1 MQNVQAREMRPFWS
15 QMVHGFWAF
24 GGSLAQLG
32 AIWGGRTSSRRAQT
46 GESQPLERV
55 WFF

>member
-24 GGSLAQLG
+24 GGSLPQLG
-32 AIWGGRTSSRRAQT
+32 AI
-46 GESQPLERV
+46 
-55 WFF
+55 